1 MAFKVADRNETAQS
15 EIQMQKVKFWKKKQQ
30 TNKKNQNKQKNLNTE
45 KTC

>member
-1 MAFKVADRNETAQS
+1 MAFKRWDRNETAQS

-30 TNKKNQNKQKNLNTE
+30 THKNNQNKPKNLNTE